1 MGVFESMTS
10 FALRK
15 TLALLLCLTPGA
27 AAVAVAVPEQA
38 RAQAQPAPP
47 VVRPSAPAALATRIR
62 NLGDGFNGRVGI
74 AVQSIDE
81 GWRTGWKSDELYPQ
95 QSVSKF
101 WVALTAMEA
110 VDRGRISLSDRVTLG
125 RGDLTLFH
133 QPLAAKV
140 LGNGGHT
147 TTLGELLYEAITK
160 SDNTAN
166 DKLMRSVGGPDAV
179 RGFIARHNITG
190 VRFYDGERALQ
201 SKIAGL
207 IWSQSYSVG
216 DAFYKARN
224 ALPHSIRKAAF
235 DRYVEDPYDGA
246 SASAIVG
253 ALARLKRGELLS
265 PSSTARLLSI
275 MGNTRTGANRLK
287 GGLRPGWS
295 LSHKTGT
302 GQVLGSVQAG
312 YNDIG
317 ILTAP
322 DGRSYAVAVMIKKT
336 STPLAVRMTLMNNVV
351 RAVIDNHVSRGAVY
365 TL

>member
-1 MGVFESMTS
+1 M
-10 FALRK
+10 
-15 TLALLLCLTPGA
+15 LLCLAPGA
-27 AAVAVAVPEQA
+27 AAISAAA
-38 RAQAQPAPP
+38 SAQPAAAAPSP
-47 VVRPSAPAALATRIR
+47 LVVRTPPARTMIAPAALTQRIR
-62 NLGDGFNGRVGI
+62 ELGLGFDGQVGI
-74 AVQSIDE
+74 AVQSVDE
-81 GWRTGWKSDELYPQ
+81 GWSAGWKADELYPQ

-110 VDRGRISLSDRVTLG
+110 VDRGRVSLDDRVSLG
-125 RGDLTLFH
+125 RSDLTLFH
-133 QPLAAKV
+133 QPIAARV
-140 LGNGGHT
+140 LGGGHT
-147 TTLGELLYEAITK
+147 TTLGALMFEAITK

-179 RGFIARHNITG
+179 RSFIARHNIAR

-201 SKIAGL
+201 SRIAGL
-207 IWSQSYSVG
+207 IWSQDYSIG

-224 ALPHSIRKAAF
+224 ALPYRVRKAAF
-235 DRYVEDPYDGA
+235 DRYVADPYDGA
-246 SASAIVG
+246 AASAIVG

-275 MGNTRTGANRLK
+275 MGNTKTGANRLK

-322 DGRSYAVAVMIKKT
+322 DGRSYAVAVMIKRT
-336 STPLAVRMTLMNNVV
+336 STPLATRMTLMNNVV
-351 RAVIDNHVSRGAVY
+351 RAVIDNHASRGAAY

>member
-1 MGVFESMTS
+1 MIGGGSMTS
-10 FALRK
+10 VGFRS
-15 TLALLLCLTPGA
+15 TLVLMLSLAPGA
-27 AAVAVAVPEQA
+27 AIVAVPA
-38 RAQAQPAPP
+38 AAQTAA
-47 VVRPSAPAALATRIR
+47 RPSAPAPVPTAPSELSAKLRQ
-62 NLGDGFNGRVGI
+62 LGAGFDGRVGI
-74 AVQSIDE
+74 AVQSIDT
-81 GWRTGWKSDELYPQ
+81 GWRAGWKADELYPQ

-101 WVALTAMEA
+101 WVALTAMDA
-110 VDRGRISLSDRVTLG
+110 LDRGRISLSDRVTIG
-125 RGDLTLFH
+125 RSDLTLFH
-133 QPLAAKV
+133 QPLAQKV

-147 TTLGELLYEAITK
+147 TTLGDLLHEALTK

-179 RGFIARHNITG
+179 RSFIARNRITG

-207 IWSQSYSVG
+207 IWSQSYSIG

-224 ALPHSIRKAAF
+224 ALPHAARKAAF

-246 SASAIVG
+246 TATAMVV

-265 PSSTARLLSI
+265 PASTARLLSI
-275 MGNTRTGANRLK
+275 MGNTKTGPNRLK

-302 GQVLGSVQAG
+302 GQVLGDVQAG

-322 DGRSYAVAVMIKKT
+322 DGSSYAVAVMIKRT
-336 STPLAVRMTLMNNVV
+336 STPLPTRMALMNNVV
-351 RAVIDNHVSRGAVY
+351 RAVIDSHESRGAAY

>member
-1 MGVFESMTS
+1 MTS
-10 FALRK
+10 VGFKSA
-15 TLALLLCLTPGA
+15 ALLLCLAPGA
-27 AAVAVAVPEQA
+27 AVFSMPAL
-38 RAQAQPAPP
+38 AQPAQAAPAA
-47 VVRPSAPAALATRIR
+47 VRPAPPAALAARIR
-62 NLGDGFNGRVGI
+62 ELGAGFNGRVGI
-74 AVQSIDE
+74 AVQSVDE
-81 GWRTGWKSDELYPQ
+81 GWRAGWKADELYPQ

-101 WVALTAMEA
+101 WVALAAMDA
-110 VDRGRISLSDRVTLG
+110 VDRGSVSLNDRVSLG

-140 LGNGGHT
+140 LGNGAHT
-147 TTLGELLYEAITK
+147 TTLGELLFEAITK

-201 SKIAGL
+201 SRIAGL
-207 IWSQSYSVG
+207 IWSQSYSIG

-224 ALPHSIRKAAF
+224 ALPYSVRKAAF
-235 DRYVEDPYDGA
+235 DRYVADPYDGA
-246 SASAIVG
+246 APSAIVG

-275 MGNTRTGANRLK
+275 MGNTKTGANRLK

-322 DGRSYAVAVMIKKT
+322 DGRSYAVAVMIKRT
-336 STPLAVRMTLMNNVV
+336 STPLPTRMALMNNVV
-351 RAVIDNHVSRGAVY
+351 RAVIESHEASRGAAY